1 MDGNFIF
8 NMQTTNGSKIEKIR
22 NNRQYKLTTPNKQYI
37 IKYQRNPLIHDPYDA
52 DDEKG
57 FLKNNN
63 DHSLTSIKN
72 DQSSTFVGNLAKR
85 LTNSPKNLR

>member
-1 MDGNFIF
+1 M
-8 NMQTTNGSKIEKIR
+8 T
-22 NNRQYKLTTPNKQYI
+22 
-37 IKYQRNPLIHDPYDA
+37 PYDA